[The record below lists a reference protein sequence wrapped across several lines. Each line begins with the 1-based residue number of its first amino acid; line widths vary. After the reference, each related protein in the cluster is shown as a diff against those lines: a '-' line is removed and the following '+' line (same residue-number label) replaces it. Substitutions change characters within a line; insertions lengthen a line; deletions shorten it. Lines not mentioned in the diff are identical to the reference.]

1 MEDNFTFF
9 MAFLPTKYESTAT
22 TTESHPQTIQNKK
35 KMKHK

>member
-22 TTESHPQTIQNKK
+22 TTTKAIHKPYRIKK
-35 KMKHK
+35 NET